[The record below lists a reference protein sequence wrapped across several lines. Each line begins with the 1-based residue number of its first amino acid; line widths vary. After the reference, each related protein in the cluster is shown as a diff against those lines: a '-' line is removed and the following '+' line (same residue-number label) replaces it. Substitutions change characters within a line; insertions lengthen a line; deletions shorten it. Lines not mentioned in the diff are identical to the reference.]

1 MKRYVKLILKQF
13 INKHLDLI
21 GLINYYPE
29 LELFQ
34 KYKSKFFEK
43 YGENEK
49 LKNLYEEVKEYK
61 LKNDNFTESNY
72 NLSNLTDI
80 QKKIFKQLLVLKN
93 ELNNIIHSSNYE
105 NSQYYKIDEE
115 NFEESNN
122 EEIKINIQEENINNK
137 TEKIYFEK
145 VLKFIVFDEPID
157 TINKELEQI
166 NSEFDLIKDELFNE
180 INYFDKFLK
189 DTLSFRLVE
198 KLIEETKDNI
208 LKLDINYK
216 ILNQ

>member
-34 KYKSKFFEK
+34 KYKSLFFEK

-49 LKNLYEEVKEYK
+49 LNNLYEEVKEYK
-61 LKNDNFTESNY
+61 LKNNIVIKSNY

-93 ELNNIIHSSNYE
+93 ELNNIINSSNYE
-105 NSQYYKIDEE
+105 NSQYYKTDEE
-115 NFEESNN
+115 
-122 EEIKINIQEENINNK
+122 
-137 TEKIYFEK
+137 
-145 VLKFIVFDEPID
+145 KF
-157 TINKELEQI
+157 
-166 NSEFDLIKDELFNE
+166 
-180 INYFDKFLK
+180 
-189 DTLSFRLVE
+189 
-198 KLIEETKDNI
+198 
-208 LKLDINYK
+208 
-216 ILNQ
+216 